1 MFSQTPISLPNTSW
15 KNTSQTPY
23 SRLIDAQGLLAGTTF
38 LFVLFCWWV
47 SSAEPSGLRGPGIPS
62 EKTHLR
68 LWLASPGLAAVEG
81 WESKDTKIE
90 ALIGTSQVWSPC
102 FRTLRLALLGFGYGC
117 NSTLTLS
124 WTILKQLHVP
134 PYGAIHNQACLF

>member
-68 LWLASPGLAAVEG
+68 LWLASPRACCCRGLG
-81 WESKDTKIE
+81 IKGHKDRSTYRDLTRLV
-90 ALIGTSQVWSPC
+90 ALFQNTPISSAW
-102 FRTLRLALLGFGYGC
+102 LWIWL
-117 NSTLTLS
+117 
-124 WTILKQLHVP
+124 
-134 PYGAIHNQACLF
+134 